1 MKKGSHPKKIG
12 RFTILGPIGRGG
24 MSIVYRALDLEK
36 EEVVALKFLY
46 PLQPLTDVMGMER
59 LKEIFS
65 DEARKMAALNHAHIV
80 KVLALELSGQTPYF
94 TMEYHCTNIGQ
105 MINENFILEEATR
118 IINPEKVLDY
128 GSQVL
133 EGLRFIHE
141 AGIIHRDIKPHNL
154 LVTDMD
160 TVKICDF
167 GTAVQEDEEIFDNT
181 VLKVGS
187 PYYIAPEQDR
197 NPENADQR
205 SDLYSVAV
213 MLYRMLSGK
222 LPGEKN
228 VPLNSINPIYGKS
241 WDNFFNKALEQD
253 PALRF
258 QNAHE
263 MAAALMDLELH
274 LEEKIDA
281 TCQVIRWQK
290 PETSKTVKEI
300 RTSPV
305 RVAGTNARKAFQ
317 VNDLWQPKQYVE
329 NIFTE
334 WTKETVVDKTTGLIW
349 HRKDNGVPVNHAKAD
364 SFVES
369 LNKSRKFGIS
379 TWRLPTVN
387 ELLTLVNDPRT
398 SESSCP
404 NYVWQ

>member
-1 MKKGSHPKKIG
+1 MKKGSHLKKIG

-24 MSIVYRALDLEK
+24 MSIVFRALDLEK

-46 PLQPLTDVMGMER
+46 PLQQLTDVMGMER

-80 KVLALELSGQTPYF
+80 KVLDLELGGRTPYF

-133 EGLRFIHE
+133 EGLLFIHE

-167 GTAVQEDEEIFDNT
+167 GTAVQEDEEIFDHT

-241 WDNFFNKALEQD
+241 WDNFFNKALE
-253 PALRF
+253 
-258 QNAHE
+258 H
-263 MAAALMDLELH
+263 
-274 LEEKIDA
+274 KILPCA
-281 TCQVIRWQK
+281 FRMPMKWQ
-290 PETSKTVKEI
+290 
-300 RTSPV
+300 
-305 RVAGTNARKAFQ
+305 
-317 VNDLWQPKQYVE
+317 
-329 NIFTE
+329 
-334 WTKETVVDKTTGLIW
+334 
-349 HRKDNGVPVNHAKAD
+349 
-364 SFVES
+364 
-369 LNKSRKFGIS
+369 
-379 TWRLPTVN
+379 
-387 ELLTLVNDPRT
+387 LL
-398 SESSCP
+398 S
-404 NYVWQ
+404 

>member
-1 MKKGSHPKKIG
+1 VK
-12 RFTILGPIGRGG
+12 
-24 MSIVYRALDLEK
+24 VLDLE
-36 EEVVALKFLY
+36 L
-46 PLQPLTDVMGMER
+46 D
-59 LKEIFS
+59 
-65 DEARKMAALNHAHIV
+65 
-80 KVLALELSGQTPYF
+80 GQTPYF
-94 TMEYHCTNIGQ
+94 TLEYHCTNIGQ
-105 MINENFILEEATR
+105 MINENFILEETTR

-154 LVTDMD
+154 LVTDTD

-167 GTAVQEDEEIFDNT
+167 GTAVQEDEEMFDST

-205 SDLYSVAV
+205 SDLYSVAI

-222 LPGEKN
+222 LPEKKN
-228 VPLNSINPIYGKS
+228 VSLSRINPIYGKS
-241 WDNFFNKALEQD
+241 WENFFSKALEQN

-274 LEEKIDA
+274 LERKIDT
-281 TCQVIRWQK
+281 TCQAIKQHK

-317 VNDLWQPKQYVE
+317 VNDLWQPEHYVE

-334 WTKETVVDKTTGLIW
+334 WTKQTVVDKTTGLIW
-349 HRKDNGVPVNHAKAD
+349 HRNDKGVPLNHAAAD
-364 SFVES
+364 SFVET
-369 LNKSRKFGIS
+369 LNKGRKFGIS

-404 NYVWQ
+404 NYVWQDEKQWFWSCDLRSENTSWYVNTRLGYTGWQENSCRNHVRAVTSYFAE